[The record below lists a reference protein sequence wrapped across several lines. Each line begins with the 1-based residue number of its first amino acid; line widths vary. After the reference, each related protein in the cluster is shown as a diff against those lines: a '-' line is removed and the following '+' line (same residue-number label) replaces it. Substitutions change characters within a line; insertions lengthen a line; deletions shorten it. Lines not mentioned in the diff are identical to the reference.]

1 MPGSTRASSIA
12 DAPRLPALEDTARI
26 QPAPSVG
33 YARLIWRQFIAHRP
47 AVIGAIILTTFV
59 LLAVFVPLLS
69 PYSPSEPDLF
79 NQLAPPSLQHPLG
92 TDPLGRD
99 VLTRLLYG
107 ARISLT
113 VGVLSSLIAAA
124 IGVIVGAVAGYYGG
138 WVDNALMRLVD
149 LLLAFPAIFLLL
161 ILFATIQRSLTIV
174 ILFLGLFGWLY
185 LARVVRGEILSLR
198 ERDFIFAA
206 RALGASNRQ
215 LITRHLVPNVMGAI
229 IVTFTLDVALNMLAE
244 GTLSFLGFGVPDS
257 TPTWGNMLNSAASY
271 YTRAPLLTIAPGLA
285 ITLAVLAVNFIGDGL
300 RDALDPH
307 VRHV

>member
-1 MPGSTRASSIA
+1 MLHTFGSTEQQ
-12 DAPRLPALEDTARI
+12 L
-26 QPAPSVG
+26 QPAPAIG
-33 YARLIWRQFIAHRP
+33 YAGLIWRRFIAHRL
-47 AVIGAIILTTFV
+47 AVAGTILLGMFV
-59 LLAVFVPLLS
+59 LLAIFAPLLS

-107 ARISLT
+107 ARVSLA
-113 VGVLSSLIAAA
+113 VGVLSSLISVV
-124 IGVIVGAVAGYYGG
+124 IGVVVGAVAGYYGG
-138 WVDNALMRLVD
+138 RVDDALMRLVD

-161 ILFATIQRSLTIV
+161 ILFATIQRSLAIV

-198 ERDFIFAA
+198 ERDFITAA
-206 RALGASNRQ
+206 RALGASHRQ
-215 LITRHLVPNVMGAI
+215 LIARHLVPNVTGAI
-229 IVTFTLDVALNMLAE
+229 IVTFTLDVAINMLAE

-257 TPTWGNMLNSAASY
+257 TPTWGNMLNGAASY

-300 RDALDPH
+300 RDALDP
-307 VRHV
+307 RG

>member
-1 MPGSTRASSIA
+1 MPGSTRASNIG
-12 DAPRLPALEDTARI
+12 DAPAVLRARDDTA
-26 QPAPSVG
+26 QAQSAPATS
-33 YARLIWRQFIAHRP
+33 YAGLIWRRFIAHRL
-47 AVIGAIILTTFV
+47 AVAGAILLGAFV
-59 LLAVFVPLLS
+59 LLATFAPLLS

-107 ARISLT
+107 GRVSLA
-113 VGVLSSLIAAA
+113 VGVLSSLISVV
-124 IGVIVGAVAGYYGG
+124 IGVAVGAIAGYYGG
-138 WVDNALMRLVD
+138 RVDDALMRLVD

-161 ILFATIQRSLTIV
+161 ILFATIQRSLAIV

-198 ERDFIFAA
+198 ERDFVTAA
-206 RALGASNRQ
+206 RALGASHWQ
-215 LITRHLVPNVMGAI
+215 LIARHLVPNVTGAI
-229 IVTFTLDVALNMLAE
+229 IVSFTLDVAINMLAE

-257 TPTWGNMLNSAASY
+257 TPTWGNMLNGAASY

-300 RDALDPH
+300 RDALDP
-307 VRHV
+307 RG

>member
-1 MPGSTRASSIA
+1 MS
-12 DAPRLPALEDTARI
+12 
-26 QPAPSVG
+26 
-33 YARLIWRQFIAHRP
+33 YARLVWHQFIAHRL
-47 AVIGAIILTTFV
+47 AVVGMIMVVALV
-59 LLAVFVPLLS
+59 LLAICVPLLS
-69 PYSPSEPDLF
+69 PHSPSEPDLF

-107 ARISLT
+107 ARVSLA
-113 VGVLSSLIAAA
+113 VGVLSSLISMV
-124 IGVIVGAVAGYYGG
+124 IGVAVGAIAGYYGG
-138 WVDNALMRLVD
+138 WVDNVLMRLVD

-161 ILFATIQRSLTIV
+161 ILFATIQRSLVIV

-198 ERDFIFAA
+198 ERDFILAS
-206 RALGASNRQ
+206 RALGLGHGR
-215 LITRHLVPNVMGAI
+215 LIVRHLVPNVSGAI

-244 GTLSFLGFGVPDS
+244 GALSFLGFGVPDS
-257 TPTWGNMLNSAASY
+257 TPTWGNMLNGAASY

-300 RDALDPH
+300 RDALDP
-307 VRHV
+307 RSATRTS

>member
-1 MPGSTRASSIA
+1 MPGSTRASSIG
-12 DAPRLPALEDTARI
+12 DTPAMSRTFGSAERA
-26 QPAPSVG
+26 QPAPAISYTG
-33 YARLIWRQFIAHRP
+33 LIWHRFIAHRL
-47 AVIGAIILTTFV
+47 AVAGAILLGIFV
-59 LLAVFVPLLS
+59 LLATFASLLS
-69 PYSPSEPDLF
+69 PYSPSEPDLS

-107 ARISLT
+107 ARVSLV
-113 VGVLSSLIAAA
+113 VGVLSSLISVV
-124 IGVIVGAVAGYYGG
+124 IGVVVGAVAGYYGG
-138 WVDNALMRLVD
+138 RVDDVLMRLVD

-161 ILFATIQRSLTIV
+161 ILFATIQRSLAIV

-198 ERDFIFAA
+198 ERDFITAA
-206 RALGASNRQ
+206 QALGASHWQ
-215 LITRHLVPNVMGAI
+215 LIVRHLVPNVTGAI
-229 IVTFTLDVALNMLAE
+229 IVTFTLDVAINMLAE

-257 TPTWGNMLNSAASY
+257 TPTWGNLLNGAASY

-300 RDALDPH
+300 RDALDP
-307 VRHV
+307 RG

>member
-1 MPGSTRASSIA
+1 MLRARG
-12 DAPRLPALEDTARI
+12 DAAQA
-26 QPAPSVG
+26 QPAPATS
-33 YARLIWRQFIAHRP
+33 YARLIWRRFTAHRL
-47 AVIGAIILTTFV
+47 AIAGAILLGAFV
-59 LLAVFVPLLS
+59 LLATFAPLLS

-107 ARISLT
+107 GRVSLA
-113 VGVLSSLIAAA
+113 VGVLSSLISVV
-124 IGVIVGAVAGYYGG
+124 IGVAVGAIAGYYGG
-138 WVDNALMRLVD
+138 RVDDALMRLVD

-161 ILFATIQRSLTIV
+161 ILFATIQRSLAIV

-198 ERDFIFAA
+198 ERDFVTAA
-206 RALGASNRQ
+206 RALGASHWQ
-215 LITRHLVPNVMGAI
+215 LIARHLVPNVTGAI
-229 IVTFTLDVALNMLAE
+229 IVSFTLDVAINMLAE

-257 TPTWGNMLNSAASY
+257 TPTWGNMLNGAASY

-300 RDALDPH
+300 RDALDP
-307 VRHV
+307 RG

>member
-1 MPGSTRASSIA
+1 MPGSTRASNIG
-12 DAPRLPALEDTARI
+12 DAPALLRTHDDVAQMRPAQAT
-26 QPAPSVG
+26 G
-33 YARLIWRQFIAHRP
+33 YAGLIWRRFVAHRL
-47 AVIGAIILTTFV
+47 AIIGVILLGAFV
-59 LLAVFVPLLS
+59 LLAIFVPWLS

-92 TDPLGRD
+92 TDSLGRD

-107 ARISLT
+107 ARVSLA
-113 VGVLSSLIAAA
+113 VGVLSSLISVV
-124 IGVIVGAVAGYYGG
+124 IGVSVGAVAGYYGG
-138 WVDNALMRLVD
+138 RVDDALMRLVD

-161 ILFATIQRSLTIV
+161 ILFATIQRSLAIV

-198 ERDFIFAA
+198 ERDFITAA
-206 RALGASNRQ
+206 RALGASHWH
-215 LITRHLVPNVMGAI
+215 LIARHLVPNVTGAI
-229 IVTFTLDVALNMLAE
+229 VVTFTLDVAINMLAE

-257 TPTWGNMLNSAASY
+257 TPTWGNMLNGAASY

-300 RDALDPH
+300 RDALDP
-307 VRHV
+307 RG

>member
-1 MPGSTRASSIA
+1 MLRARG
-12 DAPRLPALEDTARI
+12 DAAQA
-26 QPAPSVG
+26 QPAPATS
-33 YARLIWRQFIAHRP
+33 YAMLIWRRFTAHRL
-47 AVIGAIILTTFV
+47 AIAGAILLGAFV
-59 LLAVFVPLLS
+59 LLATFAPLLS

-107 ARISLT
+107 GRVSLA
-113 VGVLSSLIAAA
+113 VGVLSSLISVV
-124 IGVIVGAVAGYYGG
+124 IGVAVGAIAGYYGG
-138 WVDNALMRLVD
+138 RVDDALMRLVD

-161 ILFATIQRSLTIV
+161 ILFATIQRSLAIV

-198 ERDFIFAA
+198 ERDFVTAA
-206 RALGASNRQ
+206 RALGASHWQ
-215 LITRHLVPNVMGAI
+215 LIARHLVPNVTGAI
-229 IVTFTLDVALNMLAE
+229 IVSFTLDVAINMLAE

-257 TPTWGNMLNSAASY
+257 TPTWGNMLNGAASY

-300 RDALDPH
+300 RDALDP
-307 VRHV
+307 RG